1 MTDANTEDTRSVQ
14 NVHVVRHDWEEDNSL
29 SATVVTAVAAVRN
42 LEPKA
47 VNALNET
54 VDPDAL
60 NAIFADSYGGNSREG
75 ATLSFRLNGCDVTVH
90 GDGRVIVRTPDDG

>member
-1 MTDANTEDTRSVQ
+1 MTDANTEDTRSAQ
-14 NVHVVRHDWEEDNSL
+14 NVHIARHDWERDDSL

-42 LEPKA
+42 LEPRA
-47 VNALNET
+47 VDALNET

-75 ATLSFRLNGCDVTVH
+75 AALSFRLNDCDVTIH
-90 GDGRVIVRTPDDG
+90 GDGRVVVRPPSES